1 MSFFI
6 KGHPMIRALIFPLP
20 RFHFQEDRKMEHE
33 IVHISMYLFYFL
45 LNAKKHF
52 RGLNSLQGRSLLDVS
67 DYNYDAHNFSFVNS
81 IWKLITQIDAVFYAL
96 QNDIVMVF
104 FLTFSLRLCKV
115 KQVRQMRFSYDID
128 TFVECYSI

>member
-20 RFHFQEDRKMEHE
+20 RFHLQEDRKMEHE

-52 RGLNSLQGRSLLDVS
+52 RGLNSLWGRSLLDVS
-67 DYNYDAHNFSFVNS
+67 DYKYDTHNF
-81 IWKLITQIDAVFYAL
+81 
-96 QNDIVMVF
+96 F
-104 FLTFSLRLCKV
+104 FRKPNMETNNLDRCCFLCSTK
-115 KQVRQMRFSYDID
+115 
-128 TFVECYSI
+128 